1 MRDLEER
8 VVWVDRQ
15 RYALI
20 IGDCDGLLVDSL
32 NDTLKGDRSIFEGFE
47 FSCGYD
53 VVYLEFR
60 C

>member
-8 VVWVDRQ
+8 VVRVDRQ

-20 IGDCDGLLVDSL
+20 IGDCDGLLIDSL
-32 NDTLKGDRSIFEGFE
+32 NDALEGDRSIFESVE